1 MMLFLFPTALQMNT
15 AAALLLQEYPA
26 VSLYLKASQKS
37 NHLLRQIFFPLEAQH
52 LPYSCKKTLMPQS
65 FLHDLPVPL
74 QTSFFPQLQMP
85 AHAFSPWIFSVNS
98 KYIFAADS

>member
-1 MMLFLFPTALQMNT
+1 MNT

-26 VSLYLKASQKS
+26 VSLYLKASQKL

-65 FLHDLPVPL
+65 FLYDLPVPP

-85 AHAFSPWIFSVNS
+85 ARAFSLLIFAADL

>member
-1 MMLFLFPTALQMNT
+1 MNM

-52 LPYSCKKTLMPQS
+52 LPYSCKDSDATIIFTRS
-65 FLHDLPVPL
+65 AGASSNIFLPSITNACSRFL
-74 QTSFFPQLQMP
+74 S
-85 AHAFSPWIFSVNS
+85 WIFSVNL